1 MRATTPMGPAE
12 AREAFEMLLGPQQR
26 KLRGLAL
33 ALTRDKDRADD
44 LVQETLVRAFASFGQ
59 FEPGTNFGA
68 WLRRILT
75 NTHINLLRH
84 ERRRPSPLSLEAG
97 AEDCGFDPADQSPEA
112 GDPVWQ
118 LAQPVLTEEVQQAL
132 GSLPDAFRIPL
143 ILCDLRDW
151 PYQRIADHLHI
162 PPGTVRSRIFRAR
175 RMLRRKLQRFAEKNG
190 YVTADAAG

>member
-1 MRATTPMGPAE
+1 MNGTASLSSTE
-12 AREAFEMLLGPQQR
+12 AQELFETLLAPQQR

-33 ALTRDKDRADD
+33 ALTRDPDRADD
-44 LVQETLVRAFASFGQ
+44 LVQETLLRAFASFGQ

-84 ERRRPSPLSLEAG
+84 EHRRPSPLSLDAG
-97 AEDCGFDPADQSPEA
+97 AEECGFDPCEPGPDG
-112 GDPVWQ
+112 GDPLWQ

-132 GSLPDAFRIPL
+132 LSLPDAFRVPL

-151 PYQRIADHLHI
+151 PYQRIADHLAI
-162 PPGTVRSRIFRAR
+162 RPGTVRSRIFRAR
-175 RMLRRKLQRFAEKNG
+175 RMLRRKLERFAVRSG
-190 YVTADAAG
+190 YVTEPVD